1 MDASTLF
8 CWSTPSL
15 LLMSPLAPQL
25 LLNFMSFILSALVK
39 DATILRE
46 VKKNWLVNKH
56 IIFFRLN
63 VFIMAGEKHLKF
75 IRRIFFDSLS
85 QVRYPRPDNLTYF

>member
-15 LLMSPLAPQL
+15 LLMLPRSPQL
-25 LLNFMSFILSALVK
+25 LLNFMSFILSALDI

-46 VKKNWLVNKH
+46 VKKKLLVNKH
-56 IIFFRLN
+56 VIFFQ
-63 VFIMAGEKHLKF
+63 I
-75 IRRIFFDSLS
+75 
-85 QVRYPRPDNLTYF
+85 